1 MATKKWQYD
10 DSKSL
15 NDNVWDALIAASKY
29 FGQTKMRQYKNVPGM
44 TFQDIDH
51 EILVRAYPNMVEKI
65 DGGWR
70 EEHPDLTL
78 WNLAFGCVWSSWSNV
93 CHQFTEK
100 YGFQQ
105 LNTSSLETPIRDA
118 EGLTLQDAIP
128 AGTRLNYKPSYNY
141 DDRVEPTGDIMDYL
155 ESCMEY
161 NLEPDPEVVE
171 GMLFRLRAIPA
182 PDEIPGFE
190 NMVKLMRTAKYRVTT
205 CRSGRD
211 WKVEYAKM
219 KNEPPKEFAYLVNDP
234 AGHRKVL
241 HKEPNPAYRPD
252 QAQPGR
258 LPAAEGPQGTS

>member
-1 MATKKWQYD
+1 MAAKKWTYD
-10 DSKSL
+10 DSRSL
-15 NDNVWDALIAASKY
+15 NDNIWDALIAASKY
-29 FGQTKMRQYKNVPGM
+29 FGQTKLRQYKNMPGM

-70 EEHPDLTL
+70 EEHPNLTL

-100 YGFQQ
+100 YGFQL
-105 LNTSSLETPIRDA
+105 LNTSSLETPLRGA

-141 DDRVEPTGDIMDYL
+141 DDRVDPTGEIMDYI
-155 ESCMEY
+155 ESCMEF
-161 NLEPDPEVVE
+161 NITPDPDVVE
-171 GMLFRLRAIPA
+171 EMLFKLRAIPA
-182 PDEIPGFE
+182 PDEIPGFGD
-190 NMVKLMRTAKYRVTT
+190 MVKLMRTAKYRVV
-205 CRSGRD
+205 CHGGRD
-211 WKVEYAKM
+211 WKYEYAKM

-241 HKEPNPAYRPD
+241 HKEPNPAYRPG

-258 LPAAEGPQGTS
+258 LPAAEGLQGIL